1 MKINIPECEQE
12 RIVIIGGGFAGLSM
26 AKKLSKF
33 DYQIVL
39 LDKNNYHQFQPLFY
53 QVAMSG
59 LEPSSI
65 AFPFRKLFRKRKNV
79 FIRVTEVTSINA
91 DENRVNTPLG
101 YCNYDHLVIAIGAD
115 TNYYG
120 NEKIEAKAFPMKSV
134 SEALYLRNAIL
145 SDYEKALSVTDYE
158 ERQALIDIVIVGGG
172 PTGVELAGA
181 IAEMKK
187 YILPK
192 DYPELNLEEIEI
204 HLIQGASKLLAG
216 MSEVSARKAFEYLED
231 LGVKVRLNNYVKD
244 YDGTFA
250 YLSDGSTIR
259 TKKMIWAAGI
269 CGNKLVGLPE
279 GAATYGHRIAVD
291 NYSKVKGSQNIYA
304 LGDIAYMETEAF
316 PKGHPQ
322 VAQVAIQQGE
332 QLAKNFASHL
342 KAKEWTAFLYNDK
355 GAMAT
360 IGRNRAVVD
369 LPNFSFQGF
378 PAWLVWLLVHLFS
391 ILGTKNKVF
400 VFLNWVWNYITY
412 DQSLRLIIKPKAQSP
427 DVSA

>member
-1 MKINIPECEQE
+1 MKINIPESKKE
-12 RIVIIGGGFAGLSM
+12 RIVIIGGGFAGLAM

-79 FIRVTEVTSINA
+79 FIRVTEVTSVEANK
-91 DENRVNTPLG
+91 NRVKTPLG
-101 YCNYDHLVIAIGAD
+101 YCNYDHLIIAIGAD

-120 NEKIEAKAFPMKSV
+120 NEKIQAKAIPMKSV

-145 SDYEKALSVTDYE
+145 SDYEKALSITDYE
-158 ERQALIDIVIVGGG
+158 ERQGLIDIVIVGGG

-181 IAEMKK
+181 IAEMRK

-204 HLIQGASKLLAG
+204 HLIQGAPKLLDG
-216 MSEVSARKAFEYLED
+216 MSDISAQKALVYLED
-231 LGVKVRLNNYVKD
+231 LGVKVRLDNYVKD

-250 YLSDGSTIR
+250 YLSDGSKIR
-259 TKKMIWAAGI
+259 TNKLIWAAGI
-269 CGNKLVGLPE
+269 CGNTLPGLPE
-279 GAATYGHRIAVD
+279 KAVTYGNRIAV
-291 NYSKVKGSQNIYA
+291 NTFSKVKDSQNIYA
-304 LGDIAYMETEAF
+304 LGDIAYMETKAF
-316 PKGHPQ
+316 PKSHPQ

-332 QLAKNFASHL
+332 RLAKNFANHL
-342 KAKEWTAFLYNDK
+342 NDKEWVPFSYNDK
-355 GAMAT
+355 GSMAT

-369 LPNFSFQGF
+369 LPKFSFQGF

-391 ILGTKNKVF
+391 ILGTKNKIF

-412 DQSLRLIIKPKAQSP
+412 DQSLRLIIKPKSP
-427 DVSA
+427 K